1 MATLEKAITTQEE
14 LDAVIGERLK
24 RERETSAKKYE
35 GWTSPEDLK
44 KITEE
49 HGKAIKKLQDAAAEA
64 EKALAEKDKQIAE
77 GAKYKTDLEKTR
89 IALAAGLPEKY
100 ATRLVGNNADE
111 WKADAEAMAKDFA
124 PQKVAPMGSPD
135 PKPSG
140 GQRTER
146 DAFRSMLKG
155 LDGGK

>member
-1 MATLEKAITTQEE
+1 MAALERAITTQEE

-35 GWTSPEDLK
+35 GWTSPDDLK
-44 KITEE
+44 KITDE

-64 EKALAEKDKQIAE
+64 EKTLAEKDKQIAE

-100 ATRLVGNNADE
+100 ASRLVGENADE

-124 PQKVAPMGSPD
+124 PKQVAPLGNPD
-135 PKPSG
+135 PTPKAEKS
-140 GQRTER
+140 ER
-146 DAFRSMLKG
+146 DAYRSMLKG